1 MSSQT
6 KLIKD
11 ILSIYNT
18 ILETKEVDET
28 VDSLRDTLNVLGYD
42 EKGSELTSGG
52 NINDKVTDIVSN
64 ILKKYKET
72 NPNVMVTVTSGNDNF
87 HKKLNYKSKHTEGN
101 AIDVTI
107 SPYNRK
113 NASDFIKILNNT
125 KNSDY
130 KFSYIDEY
138 MNPSGAATGG
148 HFHLQ
153 YGASPVDPSKKSN
166 EPESTSSKKY
176 STSSSEDIQPDPL
189 VMNMASSLT
198 KILGLKE
205 QKVYGSFGDKPQT
218 RYGSIILPK
227 EDNSKIKSPVSGIV
241 ILGKYSR
248 DCNNKVIIKH
258 KIDDDV
264 YYLEYCGISNP
275 SVRNNSK
282 ISKGDV
288 IGTTD
293 TDVRL
298 SLYNSSEEKE
308 SLNTDKEYK
317 GNQTSKRRTQNNDDE
332 TVISKLLQLPFKPFK
347 NVRDKEGKVIEKRWG
362 SSTEKEQPVDWITRL
377 SPTYNKK
384 LKEDINRIKGLL
396 K

>member
-11 ILSIYNT
+11 ILSIYDT

-28 VDSLRDTLNVLGYD
+28 VDSLRTTLNVLGYD

-52 NINDKVTDIVSN
+52 NINDKIANITSN

-87 HKKLNYKSKHTEGN
+87 HQKLNRKSKHTEGN

-107 SPYNRK
+107 SPYNKK
-113 NASDFIKILNNT
+113 NASDFIKILNDT
-125 KNSDY
+125 RNSDY

-138 MNPSGAATGG
+138 TNPSGAATGG

-153 YGASPVDPSKKSN
+153 YNTSPVD
-166 EPESTSSKKY
+166 SSKNSTDNTKSTDDTI

-198 KILGLKE
+198 KMLGLTE
-205 QKVYGSFGDKPQT
+205 EKVYGSFGDRPQT
-218 RYGSIILPK
+218 RYGSIVLPK
-227 EDNSKIKSPVSGIV
+227 ENNSKIKSPVSGII
-241 ILGKYSR
+241 ILGRNNR
-248 DCNNKVIIKH
+248 DCKNKVIIKH
-258 KIDDDV
+258 EIDDNV

-308 SLNTDKEYK
+308 SLDTNKEYRGK
-317 GNQTSKRRTQNNDDE
+317 KTSKRTVSDDNE

-347 NVRDKEGKVIEKRWG
+347 NVRDKEGNLIQKRWG
-362 SSTEKEQPVDWITRL
+362 SPTEREQPVDWINRL